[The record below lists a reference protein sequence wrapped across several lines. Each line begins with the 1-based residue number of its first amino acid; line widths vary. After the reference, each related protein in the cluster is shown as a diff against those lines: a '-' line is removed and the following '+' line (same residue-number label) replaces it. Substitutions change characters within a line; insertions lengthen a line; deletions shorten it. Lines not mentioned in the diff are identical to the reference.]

1 MDWYSKKLSSM
12 SIVLSLN
19 CLRISLFFQKE
30 HLDESH
36 PDSKCEFCN
45 QQFDSMEQLN
55 EHKLQQCEKFTIF
68 CPLKQYGCDEPVC
81 SFIH

>member
-19 CLRISLFFQKE
+19 CLRISLFFQKK

-36 PDSKCEFCN
+36 PHPKCEFCD
-45 QQFDSMEQLN
+45 QQFGSMEQLN
-55 EHKLQQCEKFTIF
+55 EHKLQQCDKFTIF